1 MALSQTFHNTNGV
14 TEEWDLSLSGGYLS
28 RDHVKAYFYPTGNL
42 EDARQ
47 SKSFTWM
54 NATRIRIIPALAGG
68 GKLLIQRETP
78 RDDLLVQFTNT
89 ADFNKDNL
97 MALGRQAIFVAAELI
112 DLYED
117 PELIGAIADAQ
128 QAAADAIAAAA
139 STSSNVTAA
148 EAAKTAAQAA
158 QASTELAAST
168 ATTAAGSA
176 TAAQN
181 AATAAQTAAAGSAS
195 AAATALTNANS
206 AATAAQNASDAIIN
220 APVVALGASAN
231 IDVQAGAA
239 FTKTISV
246 DTTFTV
252 SNIPAAPKLTIV
264 VLDLTCTGALT
275 VTWWSGVRWAYGL
288 APSFGAG
295 RSIITFVTTDGGAT
309 WVGTVFAKDV
319 A

>member
-47 SKSFTWM
+47 PKTFTWM
-54 NATRIRIIPALAGG
+54 NATRIRITPALAGG

-97 MALGRQAIFVAAELI
+97 MTLGRQAIFVAAELI

-117 PELIGAIADAQ
+117 PELLGAIADAQ

-139 STSSNVTAA
+139 STGSNVTAA

-158 QASTELAAST
+158 QANTELAAST

-176 TAAQN
+176 TAAQ
-181 AATAAQTAAAGSAS
+181 TAAAGSAT
-195 AAATALTNANS
+195 AAATSLASANA
-206 AATAAQNASDAIIN
+206 AATAAQNARDAIIN
-220 APVVALGASAN
+220 SPVVALGAGTVLDLATA
-231 IDVQAGAA
+231 QA
-239 FTKTISV
+239 FTKTIGADVTLSL
-246 DTTFTV
+246 
-252 SNIPAAPKLTIV
+252 SNVAAAPKINV
-264 VLDLTCTGALT
+264 IVLDLTFSAAAV
-275 VTWWSGVRWAYGL
+275 VTWWAGVKWSYGL
-288 APSFGAG
+288 APTFTSAQ
-295 RSIITFVTTDGGAT
+295 RSMLMFVSTDGGT
-309 WVGTVFAKDV
+309 SWVGSVVAKE
-319 A
+319 AA